1 LTSVKDKIEI
11 FKRLGGRRTE
21 MANQTNQKNIDFK
34 NMWTVLPIEV
44 FALVM
49 EYDNTYRVVFR
60 DIVTDISSHSNCCE
74 CKARLLKTSMVPTML
89 EDPDDI
95 ENFEEYMDGEPE
107 HYMCEACFAKYC

>member
-1 LTSVKDKIEI
+1 MTSVKDKIEI

-49 EYDNTYRVVFR
+49 EYDNTY
-60 DIVTDISSHSNCCE
+60 
-74 CKARLLKTSMVPTML
+74 
-89 EDPDDI
+89 
-95 ENFEEYMDGEPE
+95 
-107 HYMCEACFAKYC
+107 